1 MLLDS
6 PWEISWPH
14 FLAWRIRGGAINVAI
29 MNKTELPQETIWR
42 PFLYGNALRFSATM
56 KKALLFA
63 AILALTLGMQ
73 TPIVIVNGAPT
84 EDVPAD
90 AAFDPM
96 TGILYQG
103 QGATWDEGKS
113 LGGPASNTVRS
124 PLTVQQIAS
133 RTIPKITAGGP
144 DANIPLAIRPKGN
157 SGFLQLGP
165 DTLGASGWSGYD
177 LGTEYI
183 KLNTTATVSYGYYS
197 SITSGDYTNAS
208 LIGDSISLYTKNDA
222 VNNTD
227 QLIGL
232 DVNAYP
238 QLPTGKTLRQAVGAQ
253 AQVEAFNSGTITT
266 AYGLEGFVTARQLNH
281 IDVAC
286 AINGAVSAAPLE
298 SGSIDF
304 ALSHQSV
311 LGNLSTVSGAGT
323 GIHFYSRAV
332 NTVPME
338 ELITLYSEDLTG
350 RATNTEFL
358 RLDSP
363 GVFIVNGAGMTQY
376 YNPSFSPKYTPGA
389 TSFERAVQQWN
400 GNVLE
405 YGTEAGSTGG
415 ALRGVRIIGDSL
427 EVGSGLLKLTPRA
440 EPSSPVEGMIYAN
453 SSDHHLYFY
462 NGTTW
467 KQLDN

>member
-1 MLLDS
+1 
-6 PWEISWPH
+6 
-14 FLAWRIRGGAINVAI
+14 

-56 KKALLFA
+56 KACLFA
-63 AILALTLGMQ
+63 AIIALTLVMQ
-73 TPIVIVNGAPT
+73 TAIVTVNGAPT

-90 AAFDPM
+90 APLSVLAG
-96 TGILYQG
+96 T
-103 QGATWDEGKS
+103 
-113 LGGPASNTVRS
+113 TVHS
-124 PLTVQQIAS
+124 PLTVQQSAAG
-133 RTIPKITAGGP
+133 TIPKIIAGGH

-157 SGFLQLGP
+157 SFLQLGP
-165 DTLGASGWSGYD
+165 DTYGVAGWAGSD
-177 LGTEYI
+177 LGFEYRN
-183 KLNTTATVSYGYYS
+183 LSTVTGNSYGNWFE
-197 SITSGDYTNAS
+197 IHAGDHDNGS
-208 LIGDSISLYTKNDA
+208 LIGNHIDLFTRDDA

-232 DVNAYP
+232 DVSAYP

-281 IDVAC
+281 IDVAY

-311 LGNLSTVSGAGT
+311 LGDLSTVSGAGT

-363 GVFIVNGAGMTQY
+363 GVFIVNGAGVTQY

-427 EVGSGLLKLTPRA
+427 EVASGLLKLTPRA

>member
-1 MLLDS
+1 MGNFVA
-6 PWEISWPH
+6 PI

-56 KKALLFA
+56 KALLFA

-73 TPIVIVNGAPT
+73 TPIVIA
-84 EDVPAD
+84 
-90 AAFDPM
+90 
-96 TGILYQG
+96 
-103 QGATWDEGKS
+103 
-113 LGGPASNTVRS
+113 GGSNVHS
-124 PLTVQQIAS
+124 PLTVQQAGTG
-133 RTIPKITAGGP
+133 TIPEITVSG
-144 DANIPLAIRPKGN
+144 ANTAIPLAIRPKGN
-157 SGFLQLGP
+157 SFLQLGP
-165 DTLGASGWSGYD
+165 DTFGQAGWAGRD
-177 LGTEYI
+177 LGLEYRDGRTVTSNSFYEYI
-183 KLNTTATVSYGYYS
+183 EMHA
-197 SITSGDYTNAS
+197 GDYNNGS
-208 LIGDSISLYTKNDA
+208 LIGSHIDLYTQDNA

-227 QLIGL
+227 QLIAL

-281 IDVAC
+281 IDVAY

-363 GVFIVNGAGMTQY
+363 GVFIVNGAGVTQY

-427 EVGSGLLKLTPRA
+427 EVGSGLMKLTPRA